1 MKHGLI
7 KQPKA
12 EYEQKQLIKQI
23 EGIGGT
29 GEIVEWIDD
38 WMVNERIRNKYDEEG
53 CSYKTIY
60 QKFSHDNL
68 LLIESGTWSE
78 SKFLDAL
85 WDYVK
90 SKNYLEWNPHKANKG
105 NTRTQRRWRVGKA
118 GSQEDWVKIVDT
130 REKVMVKLKNKGV
143 VLDNP
148 ITPIDGLE

>member
-1 MKHGLI
+1 MQLDNFASAFVDLSI
-7 KQPKA
+7 KQP
-12 EYEQKQLIKQI
+12 YYC
-23 EGIGGT
+23 GGVQ
-29 GEIVEWIDD
+29 G
-38 WMVNERIRNKYDEEG
+38 G
-53 CSYKTIY
+53 
-60 QKFSHDNL
+60 
-68 LLIESGTWSE
+68 
-78 SKFLDAL
+78 
-85 WDYVK
+85 K